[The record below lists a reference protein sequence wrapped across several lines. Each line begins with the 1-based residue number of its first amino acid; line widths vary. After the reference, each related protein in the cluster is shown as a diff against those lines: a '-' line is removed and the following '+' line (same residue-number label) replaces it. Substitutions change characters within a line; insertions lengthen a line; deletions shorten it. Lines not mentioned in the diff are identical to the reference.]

1 MITIDIAGSGSPS
14 RIDSER
20 RAAEARSEENRGSAT
35 KAAAPSVMGDD
46 RVELTDT
53 ATRLSAL
60 ADDVRAASGV
70 DVEKVEAIR
79 QRIADGQYEVDA
91 GQIADALIRQEQEL
105 L

>member
-1 MITIDIAGSGSPS
+1 MAPIDIAGSSNPS
-14 RIDSER
+14 RIDNER
-20 RAAEARSEENRGSAT
+20 RAAEARSEDSAST
-35 KAAAPSVMGDD
+35 AKTAVPAVMGDD

-70 DVEKVEAIR
+70 DLEKVEAIR
-79 QRIADGQYEVDA
+79 QRIADGQYEIDA

-105 L
+105 G

>member
-1 MITIDIAGSGSPS
+1 MAPIDIAGAGSPS
-14 RIDSER
+14 RIDSDR
-20 RAAEARSEENRGSAT
+20 RAASTRGDESRGAATET
-35 KAAAPSVMGDD
+35 KAPAVLGDD

-70 DVEKVEAIR
+70 DLEKVEAIR
-79 QRIADGQYEVDA
+79 QRIADGQYDIDA

-105 L
+105 G

>member
-1 MITIDIAGSGSPS
+1 MAPIDIAGTGSPS
-14 RIDSER
+14 RIDSDR
-20 RAAEARSEENRGSAT
+20 RAASTRGDESRSAAT
-35 KAAAPSVMGDD
+35 ERKTPAVLGDD

-70 DVEKVEAIR
+70 DLEKVEAIR
-79 QRIADGQYEVDA
+79 QRIADGQYEIDA

-105 L
+105 G

>member
-1 MITIDIAGSGSPS
+1 MAPIDIAGSGSPS

-20 RAAEARSEENRGSAT
+20 RAAEARSEENRGPAA

-60 ADDVRAASGV
+60 ADDVRAANGV
-70 DVEKVEAIR
+70 DIEKVEAIR
-79 QRIADGQYEVDA
+79 QRIADGKYEIDA

-105 L
+105 V

>member
-1 MITIDIAGSGSPS
+1 MAPIDIAGTGSPG
-14 RIDSER
+14 RIDSDR
-20 RAAEARSEENRGSAT
+20 RAASTRSEENRGTAT
-35 KAAAPSVMGDD
+35 EAVPAVMGDD

-70 DVEKVEAIR
+70 DLEKVEAIR
-79 QRIADGQYEVDA
+79 QRIADGQYEIDA

-105 L
+105 V